1 MEFKVQ
7 LSEPVTT
14 KTFRGICI
22 CLIALVLFCGCAPT
36 SDAAAGD
43 LLMESGEGGDEIW
56 AVGESWDL
64 GYGGYMLTV
73 MRMEGAD
80 SRDILLVMSKG
91 SKGSKSRA
99 IVDRMSVRDRDRY
112 HFNVDVDGVSHTIFE
127 TKIKMIGGADVN
139 AVRLTDFRLY
149 SDGSPDAESILHD
162 SRPLYVVIDY
172 MHITAD
178 VKNGYAVTSVE
189 EKLTNS
195 HDTAT
200 DDEFRFLIPD
210 GAFISGFYLFIDGVE
225 YEADVLPKKEADER
239 FEVAVSEGRTAGVL
253 KTKKENIFSYSLSF
267 EPHQSIIV
275 RLTYEQPVKK
285 MLGEHEY
292 VLSLRDTDVVH
303 NVPDL
308 SVNITVTSVNRITDV
323 KTPGFD
329 GGAVKYLSSTKAR
342 VTYGANALP
351 DRDLIIVFT
360 TGSTL
365 ITGEMLFYETGGHGG
380 QGYLMHIFSP
390 SVADLET
397 TNLSKEIIFV
407 IDRSGSMSG
416 DKITQVKNVF
426 TGIIADL
433 PPDDYFN
440 VIFFDNDV
448 TVFRDTLMEANTWT
462 KAEAANFVDAL
473 ESGGSTNINDA
484 LLTALGMFEPDT
496 GRVPIIVFLTDGEPT
511 SGVTSPYVI
520 RENVKSANEAE
531 VSVFTIAFGIEDEEN
546 YDFLRALSL
555 ANCGTAE
562 RFYPSTNAETA
573 INTFYETIA
582 TPVITDMDFR
592 YSDVDASDIV
602 NTGYN
607 TLFAGSDAIVLARY
621 PAGTGSIDSKI
632 DAVARTGNK
641 EFDETFSVVSG
652 SDNAFIPKLWAYTK
666 IRHLMDRML
675 IEGETNSLVSGV
687 TELSLEFGFVTP
699 YTSLFVEVPTTIYE
713 TEPSAEA
720 TANGADDAD
729 RSHIDSDSAPTL
741 CGGTETDIIIVPSSQ
756 PLFGKNKPYMVPL
769 ETVEEQVYVVA
780 TVVATP
786 VAVETSVKVVDVA
799 GDCASTPNSAK
810 TQTPG
815 FGVMFAAIGVLV
827 AVVLLRKKN
836 G

>member
-1 MEFKVQ
+1 
-7 LSEPVTT
+7 
-14 KTFRGICI
+14 
-22 CLIALVLFCGCAPT
+22 
-36 SDAAAGD
+36 
-43 LLMESGEGGDEIW
+43 MESCGADCDEILD
-56 AVGESWDL
+56 VGESRDM

-80 SRDILLVMSKG
+80 SRDIWLVMSKG
-91 SKGSKSRA
+91 SKGSKSRE
-99 IVDRMSVRDRDRY
+99 IVDRMSVRDREAYR
-112 HFNVDVDGVSHTIFE
+112 FNVDIDGASYMIFE
-127 TKIKMIGGADVN
+127 TKIKMIGGADVD
-139 AVRLTDFRLY
+139 AVRLADFRLY

-172 MHITAD
+172 LHITAD
-178 VKNGYAVTSVE
+178 VKNGYAVTTVE
-189 EKLTNS
+189 EKLTNPR
-195 HDTAT
+195 DAAT

-210 GAFISGFYLFIDGVE
+210 GAFISGFCLFIDGVE

-239 FEVAVSEGRTAGVL
+239 FEVAVTEGRTAGVL

-292 VLSLRDTDVVH
+292 VLSLRDTDAVH

-329 GGAVKYLSSTKAR
+329 GGAVKYISSTKAR

-360 TGSTL
+360 TGSTS
-365 ITGEMLFYETGGHGG
+365 INGEMRFYEIGGHGG
-380 QGYLMHIFSP
+380 QGYLMHVFSP
-390 SVADLET
+390 SVADLGT

-416 DKITQVKNVF
+416 DKIAQVKNVF

-448 TVFRDTLMEANTWT
+448 MVFRDALMVANTRT

-473 ESGGSTNINDA
+473 ESGGGTNINDA

-511 SGVTSPYVI
+511 TGVTSPYVI

-531 VSVFTIAFGIEDEEN
+531 VSVFTIAFGIEDEGN

-555 ANCGTAE
+555 ENCGTAE

-582 TPVITDMDFR
+582 TPVITNMDFS

-607 TLFAGSDAIVLARY
+607 TLFAGSDAIVLAKY
-621 PAGTGSIDSKI
+621 PSGTGSIDSSI
-632 DAVARTGNK
+632 DAVTRTGK
-641 EFDETFSVVSG
+641 KDFDETFSVVSDSG
-652 SDNAFIPKLWAYTK
+652 NAFIPKLWAYTK
-666 IRHLMDRML
+666 IRHLMDQML

-720 TANGADDAD
+720 TADGADDAD
-729 RSHIDSDSAPTL
+729 RSHIDSDSAPKMYR
-741 CGGTETDIIIVPSSQ
+741 GSDTDVIIVPTSQ
-756 PLFGKNKPYMVPL
+756 PLFGKNKPYIAPL
-769 ETVEEQVYVVA
+769 ETVEEQVYVV
-780 TVVATP
+780 VTP
-786 VAVETSVKVVDVA
+786 VAVVTPVEVVGVA
-799 GDCASTPNSAK
+799 DERASTPDSAK
-810 TQTPG
+810 TQVPG
-815 FGVMFAAIGVLV
+815 FGVVFAAIGVLI